1 MKKLSLVL
9 LALLSLTILTS
20 CEPVMCEDCYTY
32 TYSDG
37 SVEWVCVE
45 YDCSEDYA
53 QDLGFSIAQDE
64 FEGDYTNY
72 ETLVN
77 GEVSDT
83 CNTIWSFN
91 SNGTMRI
98 DRVEGCTDGP
108 ASSGV
113 RQFTTD
119 SENLY
124 ITMGAYTAAYPYTIE
139 SNGDLTLS
147 LVTGNYTLIYKLTR

>member
-1 MKKLSLVL
+1 MKKVL
-9 LALLSLTILTS
+9 LTLSIIATLIS
-20 CEPVMCEDCYTY
+20 CTTEEM
-32 TYSDG
+32 
-37 SVEWVCVE
+37 
-45 YDCSEDYA
+45 SET

-91 SNGTMRI
+91 TNGTMRV
-98 DRVEGCTDGP
+98 DRVEGCIDGP

-113 RQFTTD
+113 RQFSTD
-119 SENLY
+119 ENNLY
-124 ITMGAYTAAYPYTIE
+124 ITIDGYTASYPYTIE
-139 SNGDLTLS
+139 SNGDLTLTS
-147 LVTGNYTLIYKLTR
+147 TSGNYTLTYKLTR